1 MTRRTAAHWGSYL
14 IDESADNEVRLLDD
28 PQDAEPSVI
37 GRGWLSAMQ
46 DSAVRIAR
54 PAIRTGWLS
63 RDGGEGRGSDG
74 YVEVSWELALGQV
87 ASELT
92 RIIDTHGNGAIYAGS
107 YGWASA
113 GRFHHAQSQMR
124 RFLNLVGGHVGS
136 RDTYSHAAAEVVLPH
151 IVGMSHRRFS
161 QQMTTWRRIAKHC
174 KLFIA
179 FGGVS
184 GRTAQISSGGT
195 SGHDT
200 VTWLNRAASNG
211 MRILSISPQRS
222 DMADTPSAEWQSIR
236 PGSDTALMLALSFE
250 LMSSDRHA
258 PEFLDRYTSGV
269 PEFLAYLGGDADG
282 QPKSADWAAPLCDIP
297 ADRIRSLAAEM
308 AATPTMISVN
318 WGLQRAHH
326 GEQPIWAGLALAAM
340 LGQIGRPGCGFGFG
354 YGSAAHIGRGIRNLS
369 WPAFPQG
376 DNPVDDFIPVA
387 RIADMLLNP
396 GGGYL
401 YNGAERKYPD
411 ARLVYWAGGNPFH
424 HHQDLNRLA
433 SAWKRP
439 ETIVV
444 HDHSWT
450 ATARRSDIVLP
461 STSALERDDMMV
473 NSRDQSMIYMSAA
486 LPPFAE
492 ARDDHAIFAALA
504 ECMGV
509 GEAFSEGRDTR
520 AWLQWLWDG
529 CRTVAQAA
537 GSPLPDFD
545 RFRAIGRI
553 DLVQIDEDRDSL
565 EAFIADPEAAPL
577 KTETGK
583 ITLFNRTISAMR
595 LTDCP
600 GHPTWLEP
608 AEWLGVAAPDE
619 LHLISGQ
626 PVARLHSQLDNGGES
641 ASRKNNGREIATLH
655 PDTAIRIGTRDGD
668 IVRLWN
674 ARGACLASLRTSV
687 DIRPDCIALPTG
699 AWFDPQ
705 IIAGSPIEVHGN
717 PNVLT
722 LDIGASALSQGN
734 IGHTT
739 LVRVARWTGQ
749 SPTVSSLQAPP
760 LGRSEPGPSGE

>member
-1 MTRRTAAHWGSYL
+1 MSRRTAAHWGSYL
-14 IDESADNEVRLLDD
+14 IDESANGEVRLLDD
-28 PQDAEPSVI
+28 PQDTEPSVI

-54 PAIRTGWLS
+54 PALRKGWLAG
-63 RDGGEGRGSDG
+63 DGGAGRGLDG
-74 YVEVSWELALGQV
+74 YVEVSWDLALGHV

-124 RFLNLVGGHVGS
+124 RFLNLIGGHVGS
-136 RDTYSHAAAEVVLPH
+136 RDTYSHAAAEVLLPH
-151 IVGMSHRRFS
+151 ITGMSHRRFS
-161 QQMTTWRRIAKHC
+161 QQMTTWPRIADHC
-174 KLFIA
+174 KLFVA

-200 VTWLNRAASNG
+200 ETWLNRAASNG
-211 MRILSISPQRS
+211 MRIINISPQRS
-222 DMADTPSAEWQSIR
+222 DMVGTPSAEWQSIR

-250 LMSSDRHA
+250 LLTSGNHA
-258 PEFLDRYTSGV
+258 PEFLDRYTSGA
-269 PEFLAYLGGDADG
+269 PEYLAYLDGEADG

-297 ADRIRSLAAEM
+297 ADRIRGLAAEM
-308 AATPTMISVN
+308 AATPTMIAVN

-340 LGQIGRPGCGFGFG
+340 LGQIGQPGCGFGFG
-354 YGSAAHIGRGIRNLS
+354 YGSAAHIGRGIRNLN

-387 RIADMLLNP
+387 RISDMLLNP
-396 GGGYL
+396 GGSYP
-401 YNGAERKYPD
+401 YDGAERKYPD

-433 SAWKRP
+433 SAWQRP
-439 ETIVV
+439 ETVVV

-450 ATARRSDIVLP
+450 ATARRADIVLP
-461 STSALERDDMMV
+461 STSALERDDMMI
-473 NSRDQSMIYMSAA
+473 NSRDRSMIYMSAA

-504 ECMGV
+504 ERMGV
-509 GEAFSEGRDTR
+509 GEAFSERRDPQ
-520 AWLQWLWDG
+520 AWLRWLWDG
-529 CRTVAQAA
+529 CRAVAQTA
-537 GSPLPDFD
+537 GCPLPDFD

-553 DLVQIDEDRDSL
+553 DLAQIDEDRESL
-565 EAFIADPEAAPL
+565 EAFIADPDTAPL
-577 KTETGK
+577 KTETGR
-583 ITLFNRTISAMR
+583 ITLFNRTISAMN
-595 LTDCP
+595 LADCP
-600 GHPTWLEP
+600 GHPAWLEP
-608 AEWLGVAAPDE
+608 AEWLGAAAQDE
-619 LHLISGQ
+619 LHLVSGQ
-626 PVARLHSQLDNGGES
+626 PNARLHSQLDNGGES
-641 ASRKNNGREIATLH
+641 ASLKKNGREVATLH
-655 PDTAIRIGTRDGD
+655 PDAADRIGARDGD

-674 ARGACLASLRTSV
+674 ARGACLASLRLSK

-705 IIAGSPIEVHGN
+705 NIAGSTIEVHGN

-722 LDIGASALSQGN
+722 VDIGASALSQGN
-734 IGHTT
+734 VGHTT

-749 SPTVSSLQAPP
+749 SPIVSVLQAPP
-760 LGRSEPGPSGE
+760 LE